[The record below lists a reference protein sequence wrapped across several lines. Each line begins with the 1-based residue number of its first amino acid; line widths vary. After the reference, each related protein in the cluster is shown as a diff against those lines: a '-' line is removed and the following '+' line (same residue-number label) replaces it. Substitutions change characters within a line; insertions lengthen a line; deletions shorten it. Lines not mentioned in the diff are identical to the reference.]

1 MVLYQFPFIIVHYVL
16 YLCTM
21 NKIIPDIKENID
33 ELENMLHKTKNA
45 EMKTRINMLTLLK
58 KQLFKTRIA
67 VAKHFG
73 FHRNAIGRWLSSYQ
87 HGGINAMLEIKSTGA
102 PKGQRSLP
110 QEVIISLREKLKDNK
125 GFGSYIQIQSWI
137 KNEYGIETSYSTLY
151 KLIRR
156 ELQAKPKVPR
166 KSHKEKNQEETD
178 AFHDNFGERLISK
191 VTERESTGEPT
202 REPIGEP
209 TRESTDVRPIRAFV
223 MDETRLGLMPII
235 RRRITLK
242 GVKPIQQ
249 VHLMFENYYIYGAVE
264 PTTGDSF
271 FLELPHLNSDW
282 FQIFLDEFS
291 MNYKDDFLVMLLDNG
306 LFHKAKKLV
315 IPSNVLFLF
324 LPPYSP
330 ELSPIERLWQDVK
343 YKLSFWLYETL
354 AEHKNAVGN
363 ILNGYSFDDIASL
376 TGYSYIVDAVNAL

>member
-1 MVLYQFPFIIVHYVL
+1 
-16 YLCTM
+16 
-21 NKIIPDIKENID
+21 
-33 ELENMLHKTKNA
+33 
-45 EMKTRINMLTLLK
+45 
-58 KQLFKTRIA
+58 
-67 VAKHFG
+67 
-73 FHRNAIGRWLSSYQ
+73 
-87 HGGINAMLEIKSTGA
+87 
-102 PKGQRSLP
+102 
-110 QEVIISLREKLKDNK
+110 
-125 GFGSYIQIQSWI
+125 
-137 KNEYGIETSYSTLY
+137 
-151 KLIRR
+151 
-156 ELQAKPKVPR
+156 
-166 KSHKEKNQEETD
+166 
-178 AFHDNFGERLISK
+178 
-191 VTERESTGEPT
+191 
-202 REPIGEP
+202 
-209 TRESTDVRPIRAFV
+209 

-291 MNYKDDFLVMLLDNG
+291 MNYKDDFLLMLLDNG

-343 YKLSFWLYETL
+343 DKLSFWLYETL

-363 ILNGYSFDDIASL
+363 ILNSYSFDDIASL
-376 TGYSYIVDAVNAL
+376 TGYSYIVNAVNAL

>member
-1 MVLYQFPFIIVHYVL
+1 ML
-16 YLCTM
+16 YLFTM
-21 NKIIPDIKENID
+21 NKKIPDIKENID
-33 ELENMLHKTKNA
+33 ELETMLHRTKNA

-58 KQLFKTRIA
+58 KQLIKTRIA

-102 PKGQRSLP
+102 PKGQRTLP

-125 GFGSYIQIQSWI
+125 GFGSYIQIQSLI
-137 KNEYGIETSYSTLY
+137 KNEYGIEASYSTLY

-166 KSHKEKNQEETD
+166 KSHKEKNEKETN
-178 AFHDNFGERLISK
+178 AFHDNFDERLVSK
-191 VTERESTGEPT
+191 IAERESTG
-202 REPIGEP
+202 
-209 TRESTDVRPIRAFV
+209 ESTDVRPIRAFV

-249 VHLMFENYYIYGAVE
+249 VHLKYENYYIYGAVE

-271 FLELPHLNSDW
+271 FLELPYLNSDC

-324 LPPYSP
+324 FPPYSP

-343 YKLSFWLYETL
+343 DKLSFWLYETL
-354 AEHKNAVGN
+354 VEHKNATGN
-363 ILNGYSFDDIASL
+363 ILNGYSFEDIASL
-376 TGYSYIVDAVNAL
+376 TGYRYIVDAVNAL